1 MPTLKKPNSV
11 SQFFCECRV
20 TLPQPGCSCSPQN
33 NQSEVLLPH
42 LQWYKYHKSRDLRQ
56 IMNLVSLQQLASLS
70 YHPLVFEKFL
80 QHSLGSDLMG
90 VTESSLVWEKHPG
103 FSWMEMQ
110 CRAGRWFTSPSF
122 RSKEGRECLVQPERL
137 FSTWKAHQRNDHHQ
151 ECLNASSSAQPWC
164 SLS

>member
-20 TLPQPGCSCSPQN
+20 TLPQPGCSHSPQN

-80 QHSLGSDLMG
+80 QHSLGSDLSHW
-90 VTESSLVWEKHPG
+90 VLPG
-103 FSWMEMQ
+103 LRETPRVFMWMEMQ

-137 FSTWKAHQRNDHHQ
+137 FSTWEAHQSNDHHQ